1 MRIAL
6 AVLALA
12 AGCGGPMYLA
22 DHLAAAREEHRP
34 LVVEFYAQWCKPCH
48 VFEERVLP
56 DPRVQ
61 QALANV
67 RFVRYDI
74 DTPVGQDAARRCQ
87 VTAVPTVVGVD
98 HQGYVRLVKRGTEPT
113 PERFL
118 DFLAEA
124 SRVLSDAP
132 RGDSTRQPAP

>member
-1 MRIAL
+1 MRTAL

-22 DHLAAAREEHRP
+22 DHIDAAREEHRP
-34 LVVEFYAQWCKPCH
+34 LIVEFYATWCKPCH
-48 VFEERVLP
+48 VFEEQVLP

-74 DTPVGQDAARRCQ
+74 ETTVGQDAARRCQ
-87 VTAVPTVVGVD
+87 VTGVPTVVGID
-98 HQGYVRLVKRGTEPT
+98 DKGYIRLVKRGTEPT

-124 SRVLSDAP
+124 ERALG
-132 RGDSTRQPAP
+132 GDSTSQPAP